1 MPKSNIKPSS
11 TLISVNSSTPTQ
23 DESNVEFNITKDTP
37 RSNNAADNSIA
48 NTPPVGSITPKK
60 ALCRAILAAIQPTQ
74 SNLTASV
81 LQNAKKR
88 RK

>member
-60 ALCRAILAAIQPTQ
+60 ALCRAIFAAIQPTQ